1 MTSKNLQELSE
12 LLDSENLAY
21 RKCCN
26 YVSECKDP
34 TLKTSWASTPT
45 TIESDSRRCLAIL
58 TTTHNKEENIYADQT

>member
-34 TLKTSWASTPT
+34 TLK
-45 TIESDSRRCLAIL
+45 
-58 TTTHNKEENIYADQT
+58 NKLGKYANNHRIRFETLLSYLKNNA

>member
-34 TLKTSWASTPT
+34 TLKNN
-45 TIESDSRRCLAIL
+45 LG
-58 TTTHNKEENIYADQT
+58 KYANNHRIRFETLLSYLNNNA

>member
-34 TLKTSWASTPT
+34 TLK
-45 TIESDSRRCLAIL
+45 
-58 TTTHNKEENIYADQT
+58 NKLGKYANNHQIRFETLLSYLNNNA

>member
-1 MTSKNLQELSE
+1 MTSKKLQELSE

-34 TLKTSWASTPT
+34 TLK
-45 TIESDSRRCLAIL
+45 
-58 TTTHNKEENIYADQT
+58 NKLGKYANNHRIRFETLLSYLNNNA

>member
-34 TLKTSWASTPT
+34 TLK
-45 TIESDSRRCLAIL
+45 
-58 TTTHNKEENIYADQT
+58 NKLGKYANNHRIRFETLLSYLINNA

>member
-34 TLKTSWASTPT
+34 TLK
-45 TIESDSRRCLAIL
+45 
-58 TTTHNKEENIYADQT
+58 NKLGKYANNHRNRFETLLSYLNNNA

>member
-12 LLDSENLAY
+12 PLDSENLAY

-34 TLKTSWASTPT
+34 TLK
-45 TIESDSRRCLAIL
+45 
-58 TTTHNKEENIYADQT
+58 NKLGKYANNHRIRFETLLSYLNNNA

>member
-1 MTSKNLQELSE
+1 MTSKKLQELSE

-34 TLKTSWASTPT
+34 TLK
-45 TIESDSRRCLAIL
+45 
-58 TTTHNKEENIYADQT
+58 NKLGKYANNNRIRFETLLSYLNNNA